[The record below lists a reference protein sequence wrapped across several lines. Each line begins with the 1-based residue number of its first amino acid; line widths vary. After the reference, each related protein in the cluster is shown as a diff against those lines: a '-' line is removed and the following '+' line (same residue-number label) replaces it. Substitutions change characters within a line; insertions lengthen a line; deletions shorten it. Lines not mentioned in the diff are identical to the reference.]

1 VASAALALAW
11 SRYFSD
17 VAAKNGDAEL
27 AVKAVKLGDSS
38 RQALL
43 TAHELCAREAQARPR
58 ATSSLEARLLGE
70 ESKS

>member
-17 VAAKNGDAEL
+17 VAARTGDAEL
-27 AVKAVKLGDSS
+27 AVKAVRLGDSS

-58 ATSSLEARLLGE
+58 GPVNYDHLLL
-70 ESKS
+70 KKDPA